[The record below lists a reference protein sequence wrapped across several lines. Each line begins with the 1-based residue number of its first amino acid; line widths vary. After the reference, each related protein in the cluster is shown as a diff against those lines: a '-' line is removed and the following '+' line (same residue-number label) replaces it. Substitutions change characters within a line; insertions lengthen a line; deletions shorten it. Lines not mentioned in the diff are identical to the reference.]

1 MKEISD
7 LSGTEKIEVVQKSKS
22 SSSIIEE
29 NPNSST
35 SERTSMD
42 RQAIIEASDVRN
54 RDFTEVTILTLL
66 DHRVLNAQLGKTHF
80 LKKSDWEK
88 KPRRKINWDKVGKD
102 IPLTKDDKAYID
114 QLKESLKNNKEPEKK
129 FVVKLAVEKT
139 TEDGPVTFV
148 PESDEENSKI
158 S

>member
-1 MKEISD
+1 M
-7 LSGTEKIEVVQKSKS
+7 
-22 SSSIIEE
+22 
-29 NPNSST
+29 
-35 SERTSMD
+35 
-42 RQAIIEASDVRN
+42 
-54 RDFTEVTILTLL
+54 
-66 DHRVLNAQLGKTHF
+66 
-80 LKKSDWEK
+80 
-88 KPRRKINWDKVGKD
+88 GKD